1 MMNAV
6 ASVKNLLIGVHVKIS
21 NYTWNPG
28 TCECE
33 CNREFRTGKCL
44 DLKNCKCQKRIFDKL
59 ILHCENDNIKCNRDH
74 INC

>member
-33 CNREFRTGKCL
+33 CNREFRTG
-44 DLKNCKCQKRIFDKL
+44 NV
-59 ILHCENDNIKCNRDH
+59 
-74 INC
+74 